1 MSAHDDQDQAQLL
14 QSRGRDARA
23 GEVRRRRRLSFYLND
38 ISRIKWRRDMEER
51 RKQAKEKEKEM
62 AKLRAQ
68 ADQHYTTTIFLFTF
82 TILCQ
87 KNKEWRLRRESR
99 VVNEAESENDS
110 VSSGNEDLERAL
122 RFIFHTS
129 GHN

>member
-1 MSAHDDQDQAQLL
+1 
-14 QSRGRDARA
+14 
-23 GEVRRRRRLSFYLND
+23 
-38 ISRIKWRRDMEER
+38 MEER

-62 AKLRAQ
+62 SKLRAQ
-68 ADQHYTTTIFLFTF
+68 ADQHYTHQPFFFLHF

-99 VVNEAESENDS
+99 MVNEAESENDS

-122 RFIFHTS
+122 RSIFHTS

>member
-1 MSAHDDQDQAQLL
+1 M
-14 QSRGRDARA
+14 
-23 GEVRRRRRLSFYLND
+23 RLSSDLSD

-68 ADQHYTTTIFLFTF
+68 ADQHYTTTIFIFTF

>member
-1 MSAHDDQDQAQLL
+1 
-14 QSRGRDARA
+14 
-23 GEVRRRRRLSFYLND
+23 
-38 ISRIKWRRDMEER
+38 MEER

-62 AKLRAQ
+62 SKLRAQ
-68 ADQHYTTTIFLFTF
+68 ADQHYTHQPFFFLHF

-122 RFIFHTS
+122 RSIFHTS
-129 GHN
+129 GHILDLREFHKYIQKQVGGE